1 MSSGSGTTTGTIK
14 IGTFSTSNLKAQPF
28 GYEGDA
34 RSGET
39 ATILQVSGL
48 VRPSEW
54 LTFKGVYD
62 AWRNL
67 RIADPDTLVSKTV
80 GTTVL
85 VSASANGVQWTDKP
99 SWFTEAPSATQVGA
113 YVEVSATLVD
123 AAEALAV
130 FLKQESTVD
139 CARIKAD
146 LEKQKAEK
154 DCEITAL
161 SANSAALAIDLAEQ
175 DVELE
180 LINRNAELAAKE
192 PEKANLAELDYK
204 FEVQSKQGQVS
215 KVATYATTIAGL
227 DQDLEVAQSNAT
239 KAAFDPTK
247 QATLAGNEF
256 DLEVLQNTAQ
266 ITALGSR
273 MSALKASR
281 QLRELYNKELSEDI
295 PNFGSRALGSATIQ
309 LTEPEESRISTPS
322 FELTA
327 TGNALISGALK
338 PVKSLEISGILTSG
352 TRANVLAW
360 YDSRVGVRPAPGS
373 LFPLGVPTFEVESV
387 LVGGAKGS
395 RTTVR
400 VSVVEIPA

>member
-1 MSSGSGTTTGTIK
+1 MSSGGSLATGAVTI
-14 IGTFSTSNLKAQPF
+14 GAFSTSALRAQPF

-34 RSGET
+34 RNGET
-39 ATILQVSGL
+39 ATIVQVSGL
-48 VRPSEW
+48 VKPSEW

-62 AWRNL
+62 GWRNL
-67 RIADPDTLVSKTV
+67 RIADTDTLVSKTV

-85 VSASANGVQWTDKP
+85 VSASANGVQWTNKP
-99 SWFTEAPSATQVGA
+99 CWFTEAPSATQVGA
-113 YVEVSATLVD
+113 YVEVNATLVD

-130 FLKQESTVD
+130 FLKRESTVD
-139 CARIKAD
+139 CARVKAD

-154 DCEITAL
+154 DCEIAAL
-161 SANSAALAIDLAEQ
+161 SANSSALAIDLAEQ

-204 FEVQSKQGQVS
+204 FEVQSKQGQAA

-227 DQDLEVAQSNAT
+227 DQDLELAQSNAT
-239 KAAFDPTK
+239 KTAFDPTK
-247 QATLAGNEF
+247 QATLAGNAL

-266 ITALGSR
+266 IAALGSR
-273 MSALKASR
+273 MSTLKASR
-281 QLRELYNKELSEDI
+281 QLRELYDKELSEDI
-295 PNFGSRALGSATIQ
+295 PNFGSRVLGSATIQ
-309 LTEPEESRISTPS
+309 LTEPEESRTSTPS

-338 PVKSLEISGILTSG
+338 PVKSLEINGILTSG
-352 TRANVLAW
+352 TRASVLAW
-360 YDSRVGVRPAPGS
+360 YDSRVGSRPAPGS
-373 LFPLGVPTFEVESV
+373 LFPTSVPTFEVESI
-387 LVGGAKGS
+387 LVSGAKGS

-400 VSVVEIPA
+400 VSAVEIPA